1 MCSENE
7 KRPEILMKLLEVAW
21 ANFDRRRTYEWKMSL
36 AIWTAIAAF
45 IALYLKGE
53 IPTIPND
60 AQSPLSWAAWLVVGV
75 QVVFLVCLRFA
86 NGVDQARACF
96 CEDLLND
103 ISGASTDTR
112 IAKVAAARKKIAWAK
127 GFWSIPCEVA
137 ITIILL
143 CCAKYIVS

>member
-7 KRPEILMKLLEVAW
+7 KRSEILMKLFEVAW
-21 ANFDRRRTYEWKMSL
+21 LNFDRRRTYEWKISL

-53 IPTIPND
+53 IPKIPND
-60 AQSPLSWAAWLVVGV
+60 AHSSLYYAAWLVVVVQGV
-75 QVVFLVCLRFA
+75 YLVFVKLA
-86 NGVDQARACF
+86 NGVDQAKAIF
-96 CEDLLND
+96 LEDLLND

-112 IAKVAAARKKIAWAK
+112 IAKIAEARRKIVWAK
-127 GFWSIPCEVA
+127 GYWSTLCEVA

-143 CCAKYIVS
+143 FCAQHIIS